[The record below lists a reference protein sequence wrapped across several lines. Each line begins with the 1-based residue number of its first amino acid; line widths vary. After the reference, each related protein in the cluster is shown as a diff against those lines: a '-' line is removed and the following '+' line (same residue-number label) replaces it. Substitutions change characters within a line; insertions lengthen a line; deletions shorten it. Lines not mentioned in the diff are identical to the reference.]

1 MQARERVIL
10 AGLKPSGDLEAA
22 SLFRELA
29 ALAEAAGGEVV
40 GEVTSARR
48 KPHPATFIGPGK
60 VEELEALVLH
70 QGASVVLFN
79 DELSPAQ
86 VRNLATALR
95 CRVIDRTQLIL
106 DIFAQRA
113 RSREGKLQV
122 ELAQLEYL
130 LPRLSGTV
138 EELSRL
144 GGGIG
149 TRGPGETQ
157 LERDRRRVRRRLAR
171 LRRELA
177 AFEATRQV
185 QRATRRRH
193 QTPVVALVG
202 YTNAGKST
210 LFNRLTGAEVS
221 AGDRL
226 FETLDPTLR
235 QLRLAPGHQVIL
247 ADTVGFLRRL
257 PHRLVAAF
265 HATLEEVVEA
275 DLLLHVVDASDPE
288 HPMHI
293 RAVEEVLREL
303 GAHETPQVLVFNKMD
318 RLGGRRPLAMRT
330 HGRAVAV
337 SALDGQGL
345 PELLQEIRRSLPDP
359 VVVREFHLPYDDAG
373 MVGWFHRGGKVLE
386 EEYGPRE
393 IRLRVE
399 LRESLAREAGALV
412 GALSGAGRS
421 GGGQGATSPRGGRR
435 RQREG

>member
-1 MQARERVIL
+1 MHEREPVVL
-10 AGLKPSGDLEAA
+10 AGLKVPSDPEAE
-22 SLFRELA
+22 SLFQELVR
-29 ALAEAAGGEVV
+29 LAETAGGDVV
-40 GEVTSARR
+40 GVVTSTRP

-60 VEELEALVLH
+60 VEELQALVLRT
-70 QGASVVLFN
+70 GARLVIFN

-86 VRNLATALR
+86 VRNLSAVLQ

-130 LPRLSGTV
+130 LPRLSSTV
-138 EELSRL
+138 EEMSRL

-157 LERDRRRVRRRLAR
+157 LERDRRRVRRRIAR

-177 AFEATRQV
+177 AFEGTRQV
-185 QRATRRRH
+185 QRATRKRND
-193 QTPVVALVG
+193 TPVVALVG

-210 LFNRLTGAEVS
+210 LFNRLTGAQVS
-221 AGDRL
+221 AQDRL
-226 FETLDPTLR
+226 FDTLDPTLR
-235 QLRLAPGHQVIL
+235 RLRLAPGQEVIL

-288 HPMHI
+288 YPRQME
-293 RAVEEVLREL
+293 AVHGVLQEL
-303 GAHETPQVLVFNKMD
+303 GVSTPQVVVFNKID
-318 RLGGRRPLAMRT
+318 RVEPSRFACRVLDAPS
-330 HGRAVAV
+330 VAI
-337 SALDGQGL
+337 SALTGQGL
-345 PELLQEIRRSLPDP
+345 DRLLEVIRDHLADRL
-359 VVVREFHLPYDDAG
+359 VVREFRVPYTEARVLGWLHEGGRVLDEAYEPDA
-373 MVGWFHRGGKVLE
+373 
-386 EEYGPRE
+386 

-399 LRESLAREAGALV
+399 LRRSLAGRIAALLGGRAEATPV
-412 GALSGAGRS
+412 WAGRRNERPGTQES
-421 GGGQGATSPRGGRR
+421 
-435 RQREG
+435 

>member
-1 MQARERVIL
+1 MQQRELVVL
-10 AGLKPSGDLEAA
+10 AGLKASGDPEAD

-29 ALAEAAGGEVV
+29 RLAEAAGGTVV
-40 GEVTSARR
+40 GEVTSSRSR
-48 KPHPATFIGPGK
+48 PHPATFIGPGK
-60 VEELEALVLH
+60 VEELLALVLRT
-70 QGASVVLFN
+70 GAKLVIFN

-86 VRNLATALR
+86 VRNLTNILK

-130 LPRLSGTV
+130 LPRLSSTV

-157 LERDRRRVRRRLAR
+157 LEKDRRRVRRRLAHI
-171 LRRELA
+171 RRELA

-185 QRATRRRH
+185 QRAPRKRN

-210 LFNRLTGAEVS
+210 LFNRLTGAQVS
-221 AGDRL
+221 AQDRL

-235 QLRLAPGHQVIL
+235 RLQLGPGEEVIL

-265 HATLEEVVEA
+265 RATLEEVVEA

-288 HPMHI
+288 YGQQMA
-293 RAVEEVLREL
+293 AVEQVLDEL
-303 GAHETPQVLVFNKMD
+303 GVTAPQLVVFNKMD
-318 RLGGRRPLAMRT
+318 QVGTQRFRSFAVTAPSVAISAREGWGLDRLVQM
-330 HGRAVAV
+330 
-337 SALDGQGL
+337 
-345 PELLQEIRRSLPDP
+345 IREHLPDP
-359 VVVREFHLPYDDAG
+359 LVVREFVVPYSEARVLGWLQGSGRVLAHVYEPDA
-373 MVGWFHRGGKVLE
+373 V
-386 EEYGPRE
+386 
-393 IRLRVE
+393 RLRVE
-399 LRESLAREAGALV
+399 LRASLAERVQAALAARSPEGVPASAG
-412 GALSGAGRS
+412 S
-421 GGGQGATSPRGGRR
+421 
-435 RQREG
+435 RQSRPETEER

>member
-1 MQARERVIL
+1 GAGGDHPAARGGRRADDHRLTSQFRAVANLDRGEEGVHVQVDDQAFHDAPPGTPDSPFRAPSSYDKISAGEAEGQVQARERVIL

-157 LERDRRRVRRRLAR
+157 LERDRRRVRRRLAHI
-171 LRRELA
+171 RRELA

-185 QRATRRRH
+185 Q
-193 QTPVVALVG
+193 
-202 YTNAGKST
+202 
-210 LFNRLTGAEVS
+210 
-221 AGDRL
+221 
-226 FETLDPTLR
+226 
-235 QLRLAPGHQVIL
+235 
-247 ADTVGFLRRL
+247 
-257 PHRLVAAF
+257 
-265 HATLEEVVEA
+265 
-275 DLLLHVVDASDPE
+275 
-288 HPMHI
+288 
-293 RAVEEVLREL
+293 
-303 GAHETPQVLVFNKMD
+303 
-318 RLGGRRPLAMRT
+318 
-330 HGRAVAV
+330 
-337 SALDGQGL
+337 
-345 PELLQEIRRSLPDP
+345 
-359 VVVREFHLPYDDAG
+359 
-373 MVGWFHRGGKVLE
+373 
-386 EEYGPRE
+386 
-393 IRLRVE
+393 
-399 LRESLAREAGALV
+399 
-412 GALSGAGRS
+412 
-421 GGGQGATSPRGGRR
+421 
-435 RQREG
+435 